1 MAPNSPT
8 VASWEL
14 MLRIRE
20 QAKASGVKAGVIHK
34 ALDISAAYWSQ
45 VSNARGVLTDD
56 KLRHLVELLE
66 FESDERDELFT
77 LRTLAKGRG
86 WWAEYSA
93 LFDADL
99 MRFYGLEAGAQSIRS
114 FESGVI
120 PGLLQSEDYIRAL
133 MSAIV
138 ATGRPT
144 EAEQRVR
151 ARLHRQRRLDDDDP
165 LRLSVVVGEAALMQ
179 QVGGPD
185 VLREQLRH
193 LLALVD
199 KYPDTL
205 DLRVIPFDAKGSTA
219 GLNAATFHLLDF
231 ASVRLPT
238 IGWIE
243 TAIYGEIADD
253 PKRVDALEYLYNQ
266 VKAAALDQSESSR
279 LIDRTASRIK

>member
-1 MAPNSPT
+1 MPTSSPT

-20 QAKASGVKAGVIHK
+20 QAKLSGVKAGVIHK

-45 VSNARGVLTDD
+45 VSNGRGVLTDD
-56 KLRHLVELLE
+56 KLKVLVDLLE
-66 FESDERDELFT
+66 FEDDEAEELFA
-77 LRTLAKGRG
+77 LRALAKGRG

-93 LFDADL
+93 LFDAEL
-99 MRFYGLEAGAQSIRS
+99 MRFYGLEDGAQSIRS

-120 PGLLQSEDYIRAL
+120 PGLLQSEDYVRAL

-179 QVGGPD
+179 QVGGAD
-185 VLREQLRH
+185 VLRAQLRH
-193 LLALVD
+193 LVDLID
-199 KYPDTL
+199 KYPETL

-231 ASVRLPT
+231 ASARLPT
-238 IGWIE
+238 IGWLE

-253 PKRVDALEYLYNQ
+253 PKRVDALDYLYNQ
-266 VKAAALDQSESSR
+266 VKAAALDRNESSR
-279 LIDRTASRIK
+279 LIERIASRIK